1 MDPPCGV
8 TVRSILL
15 FYKSEQEIF
24 FGDQL
29 YFWVHFMHMQGDAR
43 LVNSKEL
50 VIRSFATQA
59 QFRAWLRANHEQTE
73 GIWVR
78 FFKKGSGVKT
88 VRYLEALDEALCYGW
103 IDSQVKKYDEVS
115 YLQKF
120 SPRRARSIWSKVN
133 IANVERLT
141 KAKRM
146 KPAGLKQ
153 VELARKD
160 GRFERAY
167 DSAGKATIP
176 EDLQQSIDK
185 HAGAKAF
192 AATLSRAN
200 INAIAFRLKT
210 AVRPETRERR
220 LKMILEML
228 KKGEKFH

>member
-1 MDPPCGV
+1 MQ
-8 TVRSILL
+8 RQA
-15 FYKSEQEIF
+15 KSV
-24 FGDQL
+24 D
-29 YFWVHFMHMQGDAR
+29 
-43 LVNSKEL
+43 SKEL
-50 VIRSFATQA
+50 LIKSFATQA
-59 QFRAWLRANHEQTE
+59 EFRAWLRAHHGQME

-88 VRYLEALDEALCYGW
+88 VSYLEALDEALCYGW
-103 IDSQVKKYDEVS
+103 IDSQVKKYDEAS

-133 IANVERLT
+133 IANIERLT

-153 VELARKD
+153 VELARND

-167 DSAGKATIP
+167 DSAGKAAIP
-176 EDLQQSIDK
+176 KDLQQRIDK

-200 INAIAFRLKT
+200 INAIAFRLQT
-210 AVRPETRERR
+210 AVRPETRARR
-220 LKMILEML
+220 LEMILEML